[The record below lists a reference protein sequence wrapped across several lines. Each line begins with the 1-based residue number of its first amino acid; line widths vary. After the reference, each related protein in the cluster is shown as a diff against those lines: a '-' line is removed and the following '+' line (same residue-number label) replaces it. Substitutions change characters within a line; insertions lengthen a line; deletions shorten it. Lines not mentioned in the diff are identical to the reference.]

1 MKPRIYYVYKVD
13 VDGITRYYG
22 KGSGSRYLH
31 ATSGNSTCEE
41 LNSDIEKGKSVQV
54 SFVETGLTSNEAIA
68 LERKM
73 IERDFDSLYN
83 RTIAKTLRG
92 ELEKSKAAQ
101 ANRSYVDDMIKYALS
116 SEDTLKIGNVTLK
129 NITQFWKIC
138 EMQSAYEGNKADK
151 SLHHFLKNVS
161 TKEFISVLNDK
172 YKSDCVHIIG
182 TAAKAQTYAPVDLLF
197 FAGKKISTE
206 FHLEVIDAF
215 INNKIL
221 EWRDVS
227 GNEFKALNIAIDN
240 YLPYRE
246 GKSNKGIY
254 INTAR
259 MLLSKVNP
267 NITTWNDASADEL
280 RERASIENKLVTTLQ
295 LGLIKDWEHMKEII
309 EKI

>member
-1 MKPRIYYVYKVD
+1 MKPKIYYVYKVD
-13 VDGITRYYG
+13 VDGVTRYYG

-31 ATSGNSTCEE
+31 VTSGGSTCEE
-41 LNSDIEKGKSVQV
+41 LNSDMKNGREVVV

-227 GNEFKALNIAIDN
+227 GDEFKALNIAIDN
-240 YLPYRE
+240 YLPGRD

-254 INTAR
+254 INTAK
-259 MLLSKVNP
+259 MLLGKVNP
-267 NITTWNDASADEL
+267 SITTWNDATADEL
-280 RERASIENKLVTTLQ
+280 RERAVIENKLVTTLH
-295 LGLIKDWEHMKEII
+295 LGLIRDWEHMKEII